1 MRSITASRAGPV
13 LSALG
18 AHGVLRQLSVERG
31 VWFGLRFRGF
41 VSWQLSVERG
51 QRCAHRTVCARSQR
65 ISVATSP
72 NTSPSP

>member
-1 MRSITASRAGPV
+1 VRSITASRAGPV

-31 VWFGLRFRGF
+31 VGLSFGRGF
-41 VSWQLSVERG
+41 VSCQLSVERG

-65 ISVATSP
+65 INVATSP